1 MILPL
6 GGTFRRNF
14 AYRFFLF
21 RSSLHIL
28 FKRTNEFQRSLDQMY
43 VRMALQEIQC
53 EEDHTAVISNNAG
66 VMRRRFRFCPHP
78 SFQHANAAG
87 NERRLRLRH
96 QPLLPPPRGSDIA
109 ASSSSF
115 SSSSSR
121 SFPCLI
127 SLLPPPT
134 EEMEKEGKRN
144 VP

>member
-1 MILPL
+1 
-6 GGTFRRNF
+6 
-14 AYRFFLF
+14 
-21 RSSLHIL
+21 
-28 FKRTNEFQRSLDQMY
+28 MY
-43 VRMALQEIQC
+43 VIALQEIQC
-53 EEDHTAVISNNAG
+53 KKDHAAVISNIVG

-127 SLLPPPT
+127 SLLSPPHRGN
-134 EEMEKEGKRN
+134 GKRREKKCA
-144 VP
+144 VKWGKEAEEDLDGCLQRCIREGGTPLLCFPPLPSRSHGT